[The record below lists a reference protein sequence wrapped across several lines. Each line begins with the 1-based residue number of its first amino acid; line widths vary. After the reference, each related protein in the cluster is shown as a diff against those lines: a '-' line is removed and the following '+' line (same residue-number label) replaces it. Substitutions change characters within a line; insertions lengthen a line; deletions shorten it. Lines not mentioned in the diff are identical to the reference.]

1 MNFFFII
8 LFKRDME
15 INLERN
21 VFIIY
26 KKKFVFL
33 NILKYF
39 SFMYK
44 NYNIYE
50 LFYLKV
56 KIIMMLI

>member
-1 MNFFFII
+1 
-8 LFKRDME
+8 ME

-56 KIIMMLI
+56 KIIMMLIGYFGIKYFV

>member
-1 MNFFFII
+1 MFLFFI
-8 LFKRDME
+8 
-15 INLERN
+15 
-21 VFIIY
+21 

-44 NYNIYE
+44 YYNIYE